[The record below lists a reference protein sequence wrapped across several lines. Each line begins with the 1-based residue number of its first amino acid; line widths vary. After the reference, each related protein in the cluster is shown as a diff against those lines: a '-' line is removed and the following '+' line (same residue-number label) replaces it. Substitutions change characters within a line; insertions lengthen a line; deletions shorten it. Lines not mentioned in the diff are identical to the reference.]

1 MTPRANPGHQTR
13 GMVLPLTLCLLI
25 VVAMLGAWYLFSVVQ
40 SKHSFRVTFRNESAR
55 LIAESALAEWRASFF
70 PRSSLDPGLQSLLS
84 DPDRNR
90 APLPLTSADVPRTS
104 ELADRMIGSGR
115 WTLLGTVE
123 VLDVDHELVEN
134 VAGVRKRGGFG
145 NEYQGTLRVTFFV
158 GLKNQS
164 QFQTSQ
170 FAFEFDLKNLCIR
183 SNPQNRVNRGYTS
196 TALSDYLLFIRDGT
210 GLGSLSSPASR
221 WNGLTIDRSG
231 SSTRGRVYLGGTDLA
246 WLEQSGKIRLADP
259 QDRLES
265 VVPSPP
271 LIGRTGPV
279 DLTRFLPFA
288 SPLLQA
294 YRFPSSKEL
303 FASPLFEKNV
313 LKLRG
318 IIFVDDA
325 RGGLTIPKGMKYEG
339 AGVLISFGDIRI
351 EGDVSRN
358 TPADGPCFIYSWTG
372 SIHAN
377 TVEQGRIEASLIAL
391 RYNFASGNGPGARSS
406 IDFSRR
412 KAEVFGNVVV
422 DRYPVETMSETE
434 ENSLAYD
441 TAALRGD
448 DRYVTTLGGKLRK
461 MDVVFNDSAS
471 AEEP

>member
-1 MTPRANPGHQTR
+1 MIPRANPGRPSR

-40 SKHSFRVTFRNESAR
+40 SKNSFRVSFRNESAR

-70 PRSSLDPGLQSLLS
+70 SRTSLDPAVKSLIS
-84 DPDRNR
+84 NPDGNR
-90 APLPLTSADVPRTS
+90 APIPVTSDDVPRTG

-115 WTLLGTVE
+115 WTLRGTVE

-134 VAGVRKRGGFG
+134 VAGIMKRGGFG
-145 NEYQGTLRVTFFV
+145 TEYQGTLRLVFYV
-158 GLKNQS
+158 GLKYQN

-170 FAFEFDLKNLCIR
+170 FSFEFDLKNLCVR
-183 SNPQNRVNRGYTS
+183 SSPQNRVSRGYTS
-196 TALSDYLLFIRDGT
+196 TALHDYLLYIRDGT
-210 GLGSLSSPASR
+210 GLGSLANPASR
-221 WNGLTIDRSG
+221 WNGMTIDRSG
-231 SSTRGRVYLGGTDLA
+231 QTAKGGLYLGGTDLA
-246 WLEQSGKIRLADP
+246 WLEQSGKIRLTDA

-265 VVPSPP
+265 VAPNPP

-279 DLTRFLPFA
+279 DLSRFLPFA
-288 SPLLQA
+288 SPLLQS
-294 YRFPSSKEL
+294 YRFASSKEL
-303 FASPLFEKNV
+303 FASPLFAGNV

-318 IIFVDDA
+318 IIFIDDA

-351 EGDVSRN
+351 EGSVSRN
-358 TPADGPCFIYSWTG
+358 SPADGPCIIYSWMG
-372 SIHAN
+372 SIFAN

-391 RYNFASGNGPGARSS
+391 RYNFASGNGPGTRSS

-412 KAEVFGNVVV
+412 KAEVLGNVIV

-434 ENSLAYD
+434 ENKLTYD
-441 TAALRGD
+441 SAALRGD
-448 DRYVTTLGGKLRK
+448 ERYIPTLGGKLRK
-461 MDVVFNDSAS
+461 MEVLFNDSS
-471 AEEP
+471 AAE